1 MATLSFEGE
10 THKELVTKVK
20 RWLASLDGEERPLS
34 PSEAVAA
41 SAELTKDA
49 LRIIASAAPKPVAES
64 ELVKGLT
71 AMGYTVTD
79 NTAKAMTDLMD
90 TVSQVSDGG
99 VKSVKDTQQNLLWEM
114 NSAVAKSVLRSLG
127 ITKK

>member
-10 THKELVTKVK
+10 THQELVTKVK
-20 RWLASLDGEERPLS
+20 RWLHSLDGEEHVLTPT
-34 PSEAVAA
+34 EAVAA
-41 SAELTKDA
+41 GAELTKDA
-49 LRIIASAAPKPVAES
+49 LRILASAAPKPVAES

-71 AMGYTVTD
+71 SMGYTVTD

-99 VKSVKDTQQNLLWEM
+99 VKTIRDTQQNLLWEM

-127 ITKK
+127 LRK

>member
-10 THKELVTKVK
+10 THQELVTKVR
-20 RWLASLDGEERPLS
+20 RWLHSLEGEEHLLS
-34 PSEAVAA
+34 PTEAVAA
-41 SAELTKDA
+41 GAELTKDA
-49 LRIIASAAPKPVAES
+49 LRILASAAPKPVAES

-71 AMGYTVTD
+71 SMGYTVTD

-99 VKSVKDTQQNLLWEM
+99 VKTMRDTQQNLLWEM
-114 NSAVAKSVLRSLG
+114 NAAVAKSVLRTLG
-127 ITKK
+127 IRK